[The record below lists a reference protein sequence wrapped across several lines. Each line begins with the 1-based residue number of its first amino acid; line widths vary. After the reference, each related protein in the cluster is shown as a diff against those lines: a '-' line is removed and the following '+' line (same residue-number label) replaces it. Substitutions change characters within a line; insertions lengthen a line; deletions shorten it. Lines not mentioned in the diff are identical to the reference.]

1 MNVYNVVGIEM
12 KIIYIGNV
20 ISTSND
26 LIQTDP
32 KYICSTY
39 LVENTDRHGT
49 SVSYIDLN
57 VLLLKPLANHV
68 HSKLK
73 DQYVLLLTM
82 GVM

>member
-1 MNVYNVVGIEM
+1 M
-12 KIIYIGNV
+12 KTIYMGHV
-20 ISTSND
+20 ILMSID

-39 LVENTDRHGT
+39 LENTDRHGT

-68 HSKLK
+68 HNKLK
-73 DQYVLLLTM
+73 DQCVLLLTM
-82 GVM
+82 GVMYFT